1 MTGGATP
8 DPVLALIAAANLP
21 GFKGGT
27 KAAETRHPEGQV
39 LAAQI
44 DVHAEG
50 SSSDPV
56 MTIIHTAG
64 LHGFA
69 VSAA

>member
-1 MTGGATP
+1 MTGGEAP
-8 DPVLALIAAANLP
+8 DPVLAVIAAANLP

-44 DVHAEG
+44 DVHEEG

-56 MTIIHTAG
+56 MALIHAAS